1 MNGWQAFRTGL
12 SLSLRYRQ
20 VVLIL
25 FAVNL
30 LSALLLA
37 ILPAMAL
44 ASGSGRRPAI
54 HEAADGVDAWFV
66 LESMVSPITS
76 VVLEQDPDEPGLGLA
91 ALLGLLIAG
100 ALPLL
105 AWLPATFLNGGML
118 LTYVEAV
125 RRKAQGQDPPPFRL
139 RRFLWGCWHWWGTF
153 LLLGAVQ
160 GVAFAVIVVPSIVVG
175 VLAISAIGQW
185 LTWVVVPLLGLL
197 VVLGLVLV
205 EWVRILAVVTGTRN
219 LFRAF
224 GRAVRSVSSHL
235 LPVTGLYGL
244 SLLLVAVLHAVYRL
258 GLMPVLPLDWW
269 PLVLLVQQTFI
280 LARLSTRVARLAG
293 GVALIAGSAAPG
305 RTNQVVGGS

>member
-1 MNGWQAFRTGL
+1 MNGWQAFRRGL
-12 SLSLRYRQ
+12 SLSLRCQQ
-20 VVLIL
+20 VVLLL

-37 ILPAMAL
+37 ILPALAL
-44 ASGSGRRPAI
+44 ASSLGHLPAI
-54 HEAADGVDAWFV
+54 REAADGVDAWFV
-66 LESMVSPITS
+66 LESMMSPLTS
-76 VVLEQDPDEPGLGLA
+76 VALEQDPAEAGLGQA

-100 ALPLL
+100 ILPLL
-105 AWLPATFLNGGML
+105 AWLPATFLNGGLL

-125 RRKAQGQDPPPFRL
+125 RRKAQGQDPLPFRL
-139 RRFLWGCWHWWGTF
+139 RRFLWGCWHWWGAF
-153 LLLGAVQ
+153 LLLGVIQ
-160 GVAFAVIVVPSIVVG
+160 GFAFALIVLPSIIVG
-175 VLAISAIGQW
+175 VLAVSAVGYW
-185 LTWVVVPLLGLL
+185 LAWVVLPLLGLL

-205 EWVRILAVVTGTRN
+205 EWIRILAVVTGTRN

-224 GRAVRSVSSHL
+224 GQAVRFVFRHL

-280 LARLSTRVARLAG
+280 LARLLTRVARLAG
-293 GVALIAGSAAPG
+293 GVVLIAGSVAPEQT
-305 RTNQVVGGS
+305 RRIVGE

>member
-1 MNGWQAFRTGL
+1 MNGWHAFRRGL

-20 VVLIL
+20 VVLVL

-37 ILPAMAL
+37 ILPALAL
-44 ASGSGRRPAI
+44 ASGSGQRPAI
-54 HEAADGVDAWFV
+54 REAADGVDAWFV
-66 LESMVSPITS
+66 LESMMSPLTS
-76 VVLEQDPDEPGLGLA
+76 VAVEQDPAESGLGQA

-125 RRKAQGQDPPPFRL
+125 RRKAPGQDPPPFRP
-139 RRFLWGCWHWWGTF
+139 RRFLWGCWHWWGAF

-160 GVAFAVIVVPSIVVG
+160 GFAFVVIVVPSIIVG
-175 VLAISAIGQW
+175 VLAVSAVGQW
-185 LTWVVVPLLGLL
+185 LAWVVVPLLGLL

-205 EWVRILAVVTGTRN
+205 EWIRILAVVTGSRN

-224 GRAVRSVSSHL
+224 GRAVRFVFRHL

-280 LARLSTRVARLAG
+280 LARLLTRVARLAG
-293 GVALIAGSAAPG
+293 GVVLIAESAALAQT
-305 RTNQVVGGS
+305 RQVVGGS